1 MFSHNTD
8 HTRTHMNSNAR
19 APTKRTVIASLMV
32 ACSLTFGLTGCFG
45 AGRHGTTN
53 ITQANAPNATQLF
66 TATVGRVEAPAS
78 ARSAT
83 VLVYL
88 NGSDLESEA
97 GEASADISEMLKSGI
112 GTNANVVIQTL
123 GTKQWQDHGIA
134 SDHSQRH
141 VVRNGKLELVDD
153 SLGQLDTTSAD
164 TLSDFIRWG
173 VQNYPADRY
182 MLVLWDHGA
191 GPVYGF
197 GYDEFQS
204 DYSALTLDEIQTAL
218 KQNANAHFDIIGM
231 DCCIMS
237 SLETYSVL
245 APYCSYAI
253 LSEDFEPGIGWSYAN
268 WMSLLER
275 NPTVDAKQL
284 GTVIVDDMVAA
295 VKADPENG
303 DATLALVD
311 ESAVPELYKAWLE
324 FAYENEDTLL
334 NSNYSQELSQHGHDA
349 RRFAHG
355 NSHGS
360 ASAYGGPFDGMVNG
374 YGMGEGFMD
383 YMGVGDGYGIWDY
396 WDDDASYVTMND
408 YFVTDI
414 QSVASTVSSDKATAL
429 KAALKKAIVHY
440 GCTSGDQGMCG
451 MSVTLPYGDA
461 AFYDELVTVFRKCG
475 FDKDYLDWLGKFV
488 DADGA
493 NKYYS
498 DYGYDQS
505 FGNVQS
511 PHGVWGS
518 VSYA

>member
-1 MFSHNTD
+1 MFSRNT
-8 HTRTHMNSNAR
+8 HHKRTHMNASAR
-19 APTKRTVIASLMV
+19 TPTKRTAIASLMV

-45 AGRHGTTN
+45 TGHHGVTG
-53 ITQANAPNATQLF
+53 ITQTNAPNATRLF
-66 TATVGRVEAPAS
+66 TATADRKDVPPD

-88 NGSDLESEA
+88 NGSNLESEA

-268 WMSLLER
+268 WMSLLEKTPPLTQ
-275 NPTVDAKQL
+275 NS
-284 GTVIVDDMVAA
+284 
-295 VKADPENG
+295 
-303 DATLALVD
+303 
-311 ESAVPELYKAWLE
+311 SAP
-324 FAYENEDTLL
+324 
-334 NSNYSQELSQHGHDA
+334 SS
-349 RRFAHG
+349 
-355 NSHGS
+355 
-360 ASAYGGPFDGMVNG
+360 
-374 YGMGEGFMD
+374 
-383 YMGVGDGYGIWDY
+383 
-396 WDDDASYVTMND
+396 
-408 YFVTDI
+408 
-414 QSVASTVSSDKATAL
+414 STT
-429 KAALKKAIVHY
+429 
-440 GCTSGDQGMCG
+440 
-451 MSVTLPYGDA
+451 
-461 AFYDELVTVFRKCG
+461 
-475 FDKDYLDWLGKFV
+475 W
-488 DADGA
+488 
-493 NKYYS
+493 
-498 DYGYDQS
+498 
-505 FGNVQS
+505 S
-511 PHGVWGS
+511 PP
-518 VSYA
+518 